1 MNRPGSPWGRNS
13 DRSSEHDGAKAELD
27 TSREFEM
34 MDETLM
40 DVTADELREF
50 LEADVMDVR
59 ADPAFKEALRR
70 RLWEFVLA
78 RKKDGSRRIK
88 EEN

>member
-1 MNRPGSPWGRNS
+1 MNRPGSPGGRRS
-13 DRSSEHDGAKAELD
+13 DRSSEHGEAKAELD

-34 MDETLM
+34 MEETLM
-40 DVTADELREF
+40 DATADELREF

-59 ADPAFKEALRR
+59 ADPAFEEALRR

-78 RKKDGSRRIK
+78 RKKGGSRRIK
-88 EEN
+88 EDN